1 MKKKSKVYIRMFLSY
16 LGILIIPM
24 VLAMLLYTYTF
35 RIIRHQVED
44 MNENLMVMAQKELD
58 QEIDNIQK
66 IAIRMALDSKVQV
79 AAA

>member
-1 MKKKSKVYIRMFLSY
+1 MKKKSKVYIRLFLSS

-35 RIIRHQVED
+35 RFIRHQAED

>member
-79 AAA
+79 VAA

>member
-35 RIIRHQVED
+35 RIIRHQAED

-79 AAA
+79 SAA

>member
-1 MKKKSKVYIRMFLSY
+1 
-16 LGILIIPM
+16 
-24 VLAMLLYTYTF
+24 
-35 RIIRHQVED
+35 

>member
-1 MKKKSKVYIRMFLSY
+1 MFLSY